1 MQQSKGIQGEEQ
13 LNQGNPDFQVQQFF
27 RSFSK
32 ALTEGDIESIKKCW
46 ALPSYV
52 VGNSTQMV
60 VKSED
65 EIERF
70 FSGLKAQ
77 YNRRG
82 IMEAIPDIESIQWL
96 TNKIAL
102 VGVHWPYFNREGHQI
117 GEESS
122 CYTLKIMPEGDVKI
136 VCTVMQG
143 SFEEVEAV
151 TH

>member
-1 MQQSKGIQGEEQ
+1 MQQSKGTTGEEQ
-13 LNQGNPDFQVQQFF
+13 SIHGNPDFLVQRFF
-27 RSFSK
+27 RNFSE

-52 VGNSTQMV
+52 VGNAMQMV
-60 VKSED
+60 VKSEA
-65 EIERF
+65 EVERF
-70 FSGLKAQ
+70 FSGVKAQ

-96 TNKIAL
+96 TSKIAL
-102 VGVHWPYFNREGHQI
+102 VGVRWPYFNFDGHVI

-122 CYTLKIMPEGDVKI
+122 CYTLKIMPEGDLKI

-143 SFEEVEAV
+143 SSDEREEV

>member
-1 MQQSKGIQGEEQ
+1 MRQSKSVSGSEY
-13 LNQGNPDFQVQQFF
+13 LNPGNPDILVQQFF
-27 RSFSK
+27 RDFSQ
-32 ALTEGDIESIKKCW
+32 ALTDGDIDAIKKCW
-46 ALPSYV
+46 AIPSYV
-52 VGNSTQMV
+52 VGNAMQMV

-65 EIERF
+65 EVERF
-70 FSGLKAQ
+70 FSGTKEQ

-96 TNKIAL
+96 TEKIAL
-102 VGVHWPYFNREGHQI
+102 VGVRWPYYNRDGVEI

-122 CYTLKIMPEGDVKI
+122 CYTLKLMPEGDLKI

-143 SFEEVEAV
+143 SSDEEETF